1 MEKDLFEEF
10 VNSSDPNIREK
21 AQIWKTAI
29 GLQKVDGLK
38 TSEYLKEVAIKNIE
52 GVITFDEA
60 QELLNAYSK
69 RAKKTELKKPIKFLP
84 ELQRFYRKRLS
95 VFLQMNIFL
104 FIKNYLMVSMIMQ
117 VFSAIIILPKK
128 NGY

>member
-1 MEKDLFEEF
+1 MGKDLFEEF

-29 GLQKVDGLK
+29 WLQKVDELK

-60 QELLNAYSK
+60 Q
-69 RAKKTELKKPIKFLP
+69 
-84 ELQRFYRKRLS
+84 
-95 VFLQMNIFL
+95 
-104 FIKNYLMVSMIMQ
+104 
-117 VFSAIIILPKK
+117 
-128 NGY
+128 

>member
-38 TSEYLKEVAIKNIE
+38 TSEYLEEVAIKNIE

-60 QELLNAYSK
+60 QELINTYYD
-69 RAKKTELKKPIKFLP
+69 KKSEKTK
-84 ELQRFYRKRLS
+84 Q
-95 VFLQMNIFL
+95 
-104 FIKNYLMVSMIMQ
+104 KNK
-117 VFSAIIILPKK
+117 ILIL
-128 NGY
+128 